1 MQGDSLVQDLQKLK
15 KNLEN
20 LSLDLKDRMGLLRIF
35 QHVLVVALVLHFTL
49 GDAAAA
55 AAARLE
61 PVAKGTQRTTKSAGR
76 GMCYIVP
83 PWVCGKHGVVNV
95 FGFSPYHDAGKLR
108 RASLSAFLKKKR
120 SSGKSTMPPLMRR

>member
-35 QHVLVVALVLHFTL
+35 QYVLVVALVLHFTL

-55 AAARLE
+55 RSE

-95 FGFSPYHDAGKLR
+95 FGFPLIMMLGNSGAPPSPL
-108 RASLSAFLKKKR
+108 F
-120 SSGKSTMPPLMRR
+120 